1 MTIFPIAEALAADLA
16 GAGVDPN
23 EAQKAMA
30 YLRSRRSGKAF
41 FDYLQA
47 VVNNGQVVIRSRQT
61 LDYYRAIQQACQRH
75 LRPLQNDYR
84 QMALTLGWALR
95 LLRYYRAV
103 PDAAREKI
111 AQQRATPPP
120 TVTPQPPQ
128 QQPAPPSVQAQLV
141 TPSTPVE
148 APPHPTEK
156 QYPTLFTGKVVD
168 GDDNVFIIQ
177 VPGFSAGEA
186 IAVLKIEPG
195 VPKYRI
201 GKDSAK
207 VEVTGIRKVKSGKT
221 ILEVRR
227 PA

>member
-1 MTIFPIAEALAADLA
+1 MTIFPIAQALAADLA

-75 LRPLQNDYR
+75 LRPLQNDYQ

-111 AQQRATPPP
+111 AQQRAAPL
-120 TVTPQPPQ
+120 PQPPQ
-128 QQPAPPSVQAQLV
+128 QHSAPSSAQAQPA

-148 APPHPTEK
+148 APPHPTTEQ
-156 QYPTLFTGKVVD
+156 QYPTAFTGKVVD

-195 VPKYRI
+195 VPRFRV
-201 GKDSAK
+201 GRDSAR
-207 VEVTGIRKVKSGKT
+207 VEVTGIRKARSGKT